1 MTAVNEGQRAG
12 EFLISEAPGSLS
24 RAAIT
29 LVSGAGDL
37 VAGTVLAKI
46 TASGK
51 YTVYD
56 NAGSDGTETAAAVL
70 YAAADASSADA
81 AAVAIVRLA
90 EIDTNDLT
98 WFDGAI
104 AGDKTAAY
112 ADLATAYI
120 IAR

>member
-1 MTAVNEGQRAG
+1 MTILTEGKRAG

-29 LVSGAGDL
+29 ILSGAGVL

-51 YTVYD
+51 YTLYD
-56 NAGSDGTETAAAVL
+56 NAGTDGTETAAAIL
-70 YAAADASSADA
+70 YAGVDASSADT
-81 AAVAIVRLA
+81 AAVGIVRLA

-98 WFDGAI
+98 WFSGAI
-104 AGDKTAAY
+104 TSDKTAAY
-112 ADLATAYI
+112 TDLATAYI